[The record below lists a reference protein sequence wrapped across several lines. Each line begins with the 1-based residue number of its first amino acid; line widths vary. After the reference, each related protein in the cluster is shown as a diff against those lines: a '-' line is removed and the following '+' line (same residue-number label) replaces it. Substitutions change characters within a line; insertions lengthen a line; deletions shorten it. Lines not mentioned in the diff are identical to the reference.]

1 MKIDSGRQQYPTAVK
16 GRFVAAG
23 IAALSAGCAKIH
35 RRIRGA
41 HLETHLQQTAL
52 LGAGQNAAYKNLRG
66 YAAAPHHH

>member
-1 MKIDSGRQQYPTAVK
+1 MRIGVGRQLNPIVLK

-41 HLETHLQQTAL
+41 HRETHLQQTAL
-52 LGAGQNAAYKNLRG
+52 LGAEQNAAYQNLRG

>member
-1 MKIDSGRQQYPTAVK
+1 MKIGGGRQQNPTALK

-23 IAALSAGCAKIH
+23 IAALSAGCANLH

-52 LGAGQNAAYKNLRG
+52 LGTEQNAAYQNLRG